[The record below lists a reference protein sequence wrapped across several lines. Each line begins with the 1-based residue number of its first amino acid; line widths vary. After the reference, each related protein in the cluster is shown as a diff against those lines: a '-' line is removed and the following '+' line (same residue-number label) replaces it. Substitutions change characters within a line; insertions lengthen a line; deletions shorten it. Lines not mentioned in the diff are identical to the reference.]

1 MTQPKTGIYS
11 LISLDILDEFSQSFH
26 HINAPY
32 VQMMDL
38 YFITMCI
45 LCTFASFLLLARGR
59 HCGAKPAIRYA
70 LPRISSLARSAN
82 LPEGLSILLALISS
96 FFTMSKAISVS
107 TGSIFT
113 IFLPNGRYLR
123 FFFDLVHFFPIPQGT
138 LPWQPILCR
147 KQNANLS
154 LIHIWRCRRSYACRS
169 RWSPYH

>member
-59 HCGAKPAIRYA
+59 HCGTKPAIRYA
-70 LPRISSLARSAN
+70 LPRISSFLFS
-82 LPEGLSILLALISS
+82 LFFYYEQSYLSIYVID
-96 FFTMSKAISVS
+96 FH
-107 TGSIFT
+107 
-113 IFLPNGRYLR
+113 
-123 FFFDLVHFFPIPQGT
+123 D
-138 LPWQPILCR
+138 ILT
-147 KQNANLS
+147 KWKVFA
-154 LIHIWRCRRSYACRS
+154 
-169 RWSPYH
+169 

>member
-45 LCTFASFLLLARGR
+45 LCTFASFLLLARGQ

-70 LPRISSLARSAN
+70 LPRISSFLFS
-82 LPEGLSILLALISS
+82 LFFLL
-96 FFTMSKAISVS
+96 
-107 TGSIFT
+107 
-113 IFLPNGRYLR
+113 
-123 FFFDLVHFFPIPQGT
+123 
-138 LPWQPILCR
+138 
-147 KQNANLS
+147 
-154 LIHIWRCRRSYACRS
+154 
-169 RWSPYH
+169 